1 MLHKNVPRGPVVP
14 FILDLILHSLAAVQE
29 VTAMRVNALKLI
41 TALLGLSFS
50 SSALAQEKLPPVA
63 NKHLIPSAVQ
73 VQITPRGQ
81 KYFENQLHNIL
92 GNLGYNADE
101 GYFPK
106 QTISADTPI
115 DLKELEQRNPEGMK
129 VYYTVKD
136 MLTKW
141 LVGFSLTSHRPAVE
155 IGDSG
160 YTASFSRF
168 ALVTDEA
175 LMRQLGK
182 RDGAILA
189 IDLEVTRLTIG
200 TESVRAWDMNNMPF
214 AKVGFDEVSINAADA
229 KTPLKI
235 RLPFY
240 IRMTSKGTME
250 FEALEIQENL
260 GTIPMS
266 LKYKKVVVPQIAL
279 EVDGH
284 RYELNT
290 AQLAT
295 YLDDQLPTILVELR
309 KYLSEFAKKQLPEML
324 NQKVKEN
331 LTGAL
336 EQIQDMSAPG
346 QEPTDTR
353 PPFKWGLKLTQ
364 FQLKNS
370 LNIGLAAYAEDP
382 LNPNVS
388 LIPSTSARGLP
399 NLNHLPSDRYD
410 IAMTLDRGL
419 INRILQLSFL
429 RKNFEKIA
437 QTDGSFLKLTAPPMI
452 DYVKPPAPTSDSETY
467 LKMRI
472 SVEVEPHKP
481 MWLDDKIVLSFDM
494 IAKMRKSTKTSEGME
509 MAQQYIDAESL
520 SMDSKYLT
528 IAGKLAESLGGKV
541 TDGIKEELKLRSK
554 DWIKN
559 NETIPGTLDLPP
571 VILGMKLN
579 VLKVVM
585 DPNGHLMMYLSYLNQ
600 SGVQK

>member
-1 MLHKNVPRGPVVP
+1 
-14 FILDLILHSLAAVQE
+14 LDLKLQSLAAVQE
-29 VTAMRVNALKLI
+29 VTAMQMKALKLM
-41 TALLGLSFS
+41 TALIGLSFS
-50 SSALAQEKLPPVA
+50 SLAFAQEKLPVIA
-63 NKHLIPSAVQ
+63 NKHLIPNAVQ

-81 KYFENQLHNIL
+81 KYFETQLHNIL

-106 QTISADTPI
+106 QTIAADTPI

-129 VYYTVKD
+129 VYHTVKD

-155 IGDSG
+155 IGESG
-160 YTASFSRF
+160 YSASFSRF

-189 IDLEVTRLTIG
+189 IDLEVTRLEMG
-200 TESVRAWDMNNMPF
+200 TQSIRAWDMNNMPF
-214 AKVGFDEVSINAADA
+214 VKLGFDDVSINAADT

-240 IRMTSKGTME
+240 IRMTSQGTME

-260 GTIPMS
+260 ASIPLT
-266 LKYKKVVVPQIAL
+266 LKYQKIIVPQLAL

-290 AQLAT
+290 EQLKT
-295 YLDDQLPTILVELR
+295 YLDDQLPAILVELR

-331 LTGAL
+331 LTGSL
-336 EQIQDMSAPG
+336 EQIQDMTAPG

-353 PPFKWGLKLTQ
+353 PNFKWGLKLTQ
-364 FQLKNS
+364 FQLKSS

-388 LIPSTSARGLP
+388 LIPSTTSRGLP
-399 NLNHLPSDRYD
+399 NLNHLSAEQYD
-410 IAMTLDRGL
+410 LAMTLDRGL

-429 RKNFEKIA
+429 RKNFEKIS

-452 DYVKPPAPTSDSETY
+452 DFVKPPAPTSDSETY

-472 SVEVEPHKP
+472 SVEVEPKKP
-481 MWLDDKIVLSFDM
+481 MWLDDKVVLSFDL
-494 IAKMRKSTKTSEGME
+494 IAKMRKSTKTKEGME

-528 IAGKLAESLGGKV
+528 FAGKIAEGLGGKV
-541 TDGIKEELKLRSK
+541 TNGIKDELKLRSK

-585 DPNGHLMMYLSYLNQ
+585 DPNGHLVMYLSYLNR

>member
-1 MLHKNVPRGPVVP
+1 
-14 FILDLILHSLAAVQE
+14 LDLKLQSLAAVQE
-29 VTAMRVNALKLI
+29 VTAMQMKALKLM
-41 TALLGLSFS
+41 TALIGLSFS
-50 SSALAQEKLPPVA
+50 SLAFAQEKLPVIA
-63 NKHLIPSAVQ
+63 NKHLIPNAVQ

-81 KYFENQLHNIL
+81 KYFETQLHNIL

-106 QTISADTPI
+106 QTIAADTPI
-115 DLKELEQRNPEGMK
+115 DLKELEKRNPEGMK
-129 VYYTVKD
+129 VYHTVKD

-155 IGDSG
+155 IGESG
-160 YTASFSRF
+160 YSASFSRF

-189 IDLEVTRLTIG
+189 IDLEVTRLEMG
-200 TESVRAWDMNNMPF
+200 TQSIRAWDMNNMPF
-214 AKVGFDEVSINAADA
+214 VKIGFDDVSINAADA

-240 IRMTSKGTME
+240 IRMTSQGTLE

-260 GTIPMS
+260 ASIPLT
-266 LKYKKVVVPQIAL
+266 LKYQKIIVPQLAL

-290 AQLAT
+290 EQLKT
-295 YLDDQLPTILVELR
+295 YLDDQLPAILVELR

-331 LTGAL
+331 LTGSL
-336 EQIQDMSAPG
+336 EQIQDMTAPG

-353 PPFKWGLKLTQ
+353 PNFKWGLKLTQ
-364 FQLKNS
+364 FQLKSS

-388 LIPSTSARGLP
+388 LIPSTTSRGLP
-399 NLNHLPSDRYD
+399 NLNHLSAEQYD
-410 IAMTLDRGL
+410 LAMTLDRGL

-429 RKNFEKIA
+429 RKNFEKIS

-452 DYVKPPAPTSDSETY
+452 DFVKPPAPTSDSETY

-472 SVEVEPHKP
+472 SVEVEPKKP
-481 MWLDDKIVLSFDM
+481 MWLDDKVVLSFDL
-494 IAKMRKSTKTSEGME
+494 IAKMRKSTKTKEGME

-528 IAGKLAESLGGKV
+528 FAGKIAEGLGGKV
-541 TDGIKEELKLRSK
+541 TNGIKDELKLRSK

-585 DPNGHLMMYLSYLNQ
+585 DPNGHLVMYLSYLNR